1 MPRKKKI
8 IAITALAVLLLS
20 AVILWQVKTAEKP
33 IIVVPDCDIADYQ
46 RVIERF
52 PYEGNVG
59 PVPDAVTAVA
69 RAKELW
75 LEEYGVINGKPYD
88 PTGGR
93 PIKVGYDAEHDCW
106 VVIGTLPKNA
116 FGAVPVAI
124 IQGDGTVLA
133 VGMA

>member
-1 MPRKKKI
+1 MKKKLLI
-8 IAITALAVLLLS
+8 MLLVLLLLVS
-20 AVILWQVKTAEKP
+20 GGLYLWSHRYCEP
-33 IIVVPDCDIADYQ
+33 EIVVTDCDIADYQ

-59 PVPDAVTAVA
+59 PVPDAETAVA

>member
-1 MPRKKKI
+1 MKKKFVITI
-8 IAITALAVLLLS
+8 IVLAVLLLS
-20 AVILWQVKTAEKP
+20 AVILWQVKTAEEQ
-33 IIVVPDCDIADYQ
+33 IIVVTDCDIADYQ

-59 PVPDAVTAVA
+59 PVADVETAVA

-93 PIKVGYDAEHDCW
+93 PIKVGYDAEYDCW

-116 FGAVPVAI
+116 FGVVPFAI
-124 IQGDGTVLA
+124 IQSDGTVLA
-133 VGMA
+133 MGMA